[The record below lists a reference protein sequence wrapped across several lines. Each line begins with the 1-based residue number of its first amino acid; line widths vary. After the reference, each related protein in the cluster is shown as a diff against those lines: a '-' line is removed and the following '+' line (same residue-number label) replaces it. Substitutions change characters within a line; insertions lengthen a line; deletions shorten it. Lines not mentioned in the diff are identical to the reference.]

1 MPGNT
6 RLIDDP
12 LPEFVTTYLE
22 TDVDRLMTTLSAIEF
37 QVKDAKDTEK
47 AKALFQTLR
56 TQMMAHQDALDAV
69 KSEINTLSDAE
80 GARALNVVSD
90 KETAMLI
97 KMVDLTPLLLDLK
110 GGRRRA
116 KTGRRVQARTT
127 RRGRGRS

>member
-1 MPGNT
+1 MPRT
-6 RLIDDP
+6 IDEP

-22 TDVDRLMTTLSAIEF
+22 TDVDRLMATLSAIEF

-69 KSEINTLSDAE
+69 KSEIDTLSDAE
-80 GARALNVVSD
+80 AARALDVVSD
-90 KETAMLI
+90 KESAMLA
-97 KMVDLTPLLLDLK
+97 KMVDLTPLLLDLQ

-116 KTGRRVQARTT
+116 KTGRRARARTT